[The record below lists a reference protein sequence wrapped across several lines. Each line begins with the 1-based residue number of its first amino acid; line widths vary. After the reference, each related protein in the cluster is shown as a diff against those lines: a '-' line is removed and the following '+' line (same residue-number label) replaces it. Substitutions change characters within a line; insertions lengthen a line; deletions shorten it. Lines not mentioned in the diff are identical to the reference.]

1 MGYVQTLKK
10 DKIMSEFKVKFRG
23 VRGSYP
29 IANKDFLQYGGNT
42 SCVEINVN
50 GHLIILDA
58 GTGLID
64 IGNELIAKYIVSA
77 TKTEKR
83 TPINATVLI
92 SHIHQDHI
100 QGFTFFRPL
109 HIPSSNINVF
119 GNVNYNESLADE
131 ISELLFGKSFPLD
144 LGDIAGN
151 LNIKD
156 LNETEGIILRHG
168 ESPIIKRIENEK
180 DAQLEKEDD
189 VLITCYRSYAHPQ
202 EGVLIYK
209 IKYKDK
215 TLVYATDKES
225 YPGGDKKLINYARGC
240 NLLIHDAQYTTE
252 DYLDSFVPKQG
263 YGHSTFEMA
272 VDAKNQSGAE
282 KLVFFHFDPSYDDN
296 KLNSIK
302 EQYKLQ
308 EDIILAYE
316 GLEID
321 LM

>member
-1 MGYVQTLKK
+1 
-10 DKIMSEFKVKFRG
+10 MSEFKVKFRG

-64 IGNELIAKYIVSA
+64 IGNELIPKYIASA

>member
-1 MGYVQTLKK
+1 
-10 DKIMSEFKVKFRG
+10 MSEFKVKFRG

-64 IGNELIAKYIVSA
+64 IGNELIAKYIASA
-77 TKTEKR
+77 TKSEKR

-189 VLITCYRSYAHPQ
+189 VQITCYRSYAHPQ

-240 NLLIHDAQYTTE
+240 NLLIHDAQYTTD

-272 VDAKNQSGAE
+272 VDAKKQSGAE